1 MIYQFG
7 LGVAL
12 SGAIPKELAFFVAE
26 FNFPQLSPHLLSSLS
41 PVYPDGFPGLALLL
55 LRVSLGWLFILHGYP
70 KITHLRR
77 WAESLKTPVFLCF
90 LSAASMLGGG
100 IFLIIGFLTLLAT
113 LPILCSMIF
122 AIYLHISGSKPF
134 VAQDPYLIPQEQ
146 YQGALGQGEPPS
158 WEKAFMYCVMLI
170 AIAVLGPGAYSL
182 DALIF
187 GR

>member
-1 MIYQFG
+1 MIYKFAIG
-7 LGVAL
+7 L
-12 SGAIPKELAFFVAE
+12 AIAFFLGSV
-26 FNFPQLSPHLLSSLS
+26 NFPQLGTYLLSSLYNT
-41 PVYPDGFPGLALLL
+41 YPGGFPGLALLL
-55 LRVSLGWLFILHGYP
+55 LRVSTGVLFILHGYP
-70 KITHLRR
+70 KITHLRQ
-77 WAESLKTPVFLCF
+77 WAESLKMPVFLCF

-134 VAQDPYLIPQEQ
+134 VAQDPYLIPENQ
-146 YQGALGQGEPPS
+146 YQGPLGQGEPPS

-170 AIAVLGPGAYSL
+170 AIAALGPGAYSL
-182 DALIF
+182 DAFIF

>member
-7 LGVAL
+7 LGIAL
-12 SGAIPKELAFFVAE
+12 SGAIPKELAFFLAA
-26 FNFPQLSPHLLSSLS
+26 FNFLQLSPHLLSSLS

-70 KITHLRR
+70 KIMHLRR
-77 WAESLKTPVFLCF
+77 WAESLKMPVFLCF
-90 LSAASMLGGG
+90 LSAASMLAGG

-113 LPILCSMIF
+113 LPILCLMIF
-122 AIYLHISGSKPF
+122 AIYLHITGSKPF

-170 AIAVLGPGAYSL
+170 AIAVLGPGAYSI

-187 GR
+187 GS

>member
-1 MIYQFG
+1 MIYQFAV
-7 LGVAL
+7 GVAL
-12 SGAIPKELAFFVAE
+12 SGAIPKELAFFLAA

-77 WAESLKTPVFLCF
+77 WADSLKMPVFLCF
-90 LSAASMLGGG
+90 LSAVSMLGGG

-113 LPILCSMIF
+113 LPILGSMIF
-122 AIYLHISGSKPF
+122 AIYLHITGSKPF

>member
-1 MIYQFG
+1 MIYKLG
-7 LGVAL
+7 IGVAI
-12 SGAIPKELAFFVAE
+12 AFYLAS

-41 PVYPDGFPGLALLL
+41 PTYPDGFPGLALLL

-70 KITHLRR
+70 KITHLRQ
-77 WAESLKTPVFLCF
+77 WAESLKTPVVLCF

-113 LPILCSMIF
+113 LPILGSMIF
-122 AIYLHISGSKPF
+122 AIYLDISGSKPF
-134 VAQDPYLIPQEQ
+134 VAQDPYLIPEDQ
-146 YQGALGQGEPPS
+146 YQGPLGKGEPPS

-182 DALIF
+182 DVLIF

>member
-7 LGVAL
+7 LAL
-12 SGAIPKELAFFVAE
+12 AIAFFLAE

-41 PVYPDGFPGLALLL
+41 FVYPDGFPGLALLL

-70 KITHLRR
+70 KITHLKQ
-77 WAESLKTPVFLCF
+77 WADSLKTPVFLCF
-90 LSAASMLGGG
+90 VSAASMLGGG
-100 IFLIIGFLTLLAT
+100 IFLMIGFLTLLAT
-113 LPILCSMIF
+113 LPILSSMIF
-122 AIYLHISGSKPF
+122 AIYLDISGSKPF
-134 VAQDPYLIPQEQ
+134 VAQDPYLIPEEQ
-146 YQGALGQGEPPS
+146 YQGSLGKGEPPS

-170 AIAVLGPGAYSL
+170 AIAVLGPGAYSV

>member
-1 MIYQFG
+1 MIYKFAV
-7 LGVAL
+7 GVAIAFL
-12 SGAIPKELAFFVAE
+12 LAS
-26 FNFPQLSPHLLSSLS
+26 FNFPQLGPHLLSALYSL
-41 PVYPDGFPGLALLL
+41 YPDGFPGLALLL
-55 LRVSLGWLFILHGYP
+55 LRVSVGGLFVLHGYP
-70 KITHLRR
+70 KITHLRQ
-77 WAESLKTPVFLCF
+77 WAESLKMPIFLCF

-122 AIYLHISGSKPF
+122 AIYLDVSGGKPF
-134 VAQDPYLIPQEQ
+134 VAKDPYLIPEDQ
-146 YQGALGQGEPPS
+146 YKGPKGKGEPPS

>member
-7 LGVAL
+7 LDVAL
-12 SGAIPKELAFFVAE
+12 SGAIPKELAFFLAA
-26 FNFPQLSPHLLSSLS
+26 FNFPQLSLHLLSSLS
-41 PVYPDGFPGLALLL
+41 PVYADGFPGLALLL

-122 AIYLHISGSKPF
+122 AIYLHITGSKPF
-134 VAQDPYLIPQEQ
+134 VAQDPYLIPEEQ

-158 WEKAFMYCVMLI
+158 WVKAFMYCVMLI

-187 GR
+187 GL